1 MTTPVVTIRPVED
14 DDLPILYEHQS
25 DPVAAAMAVFPIRT
39 PEAFFEHWAL
49 IRTIPTAIQRTVLA
63 DDVVVGNILSW
74 IGEGDREV
82 GYWIGREHWGRG
94 YATAALGLLLAEV
107 PDRPI
112 VAHIAIHNVGSQR
125 VVEHCGFVRVRE
137 APADDGLREVIYRLD

>member
-39 PEAFFEHWAL
+39 PDAFFEHWAT
-49 IRTIPTAIQRTVLA
+49 IRTIPTATQRTVLA
-63 DDVVVGNILSW
+63 DGVVVGNILCW
-74 IGEGDREV
+74 VGEGEREV

-94 YATAALGLLLAEV
+94 YATAALRLLLREI

-112 VAHIAIHNVGSQR
+112 SAHIAIHNIGSQR
-125 VVEHCGFVRVRE
+125 VVEHCGFVRVAE
-137 APADDGLREVIYRLD
+137 TVADDGVHEAIYRLD